1 MSVNDAQQYHT
12 KQVHYLFADV
22 TFSNDGETTSLGWV
36 PAGASI
42 VDAGANVTTAFDA
55 GTTNTLNI
63 GYRNGGNSETDDADE
78 YASLIALGTAGII
91 AADDLATAAVNSFP
105 GGAEIT
111 CGVVLTGTAATAG
124 AATVWVQYIVD
135 HGS

>member
-12 KQVHYLFADV
+12 NQVHYLFADV
-22 TFSNDGETTSLGWV
+22 TFSDDGTTTSLGWV

-63 GYRNGGNSETDDADE
+63 GYRNGGNGESDDADE

-91 AADDLATAAVNSFP
+91 AADDLAMEWKKPVMTAARSAITK
-105 GGAEIT
+105 GA
-111 CGVVLTGTAATAG
+111 
-124 AATVWVQYIVD
+124 
-135 HGS
+135 